1 MSPLLNILI
10 AEDNATDAELVLRQ
24 LRKDCQL
31 GEITHVWTEESF
43 AEAIT
48 KNPDLILSDYDMGS
62 FNGFRALEILHER
75 NLDIPFILVS
85 GTIGED
91 LAVEAIK
98 QGASDYL
105 LKDRLGR
112 LGTAVSQAIKDCR
125 LRRER
130 KEAEI
135 ALALSESRY
144 RLLVEQAADGIF
156 TVTSAGRYSDVNAR
170 GLEMLHYSREE
181 FLRLN
186 LGDLI
191 SEEEKP
197 RLAEEVA
204 CLRQGQTRVSEFKI
218 RRRDGTWFDAEIS
231 ARALPDGQLLGIV
244 RDLTERRRAEQVL
257 RESEERFRQ
266 LAENIHE
273 VFWISDSEKRTILY
287 VSPAYET
294 IWGRSCEGL
303 IRNASD
309 WLEAIHPDD
318 RAGVT
323 AALGKQ
329 LRGDYDEVFRVV
341 RPDGTIRWVRDKAFP
356 IRDRAGNVYR
366 IVGTAED
373 ITENRKLEAQFLQA
387 QKMEAIGT
395 LAGGIAHDFNN
406 ILSAIT
412 GYTELIKMQVG
423 SDPQVSSYLQAL
435 QQASTRAAA
444 LVRQILAFS
453 RRGNQERRPIQ
464 LRSVVEESLKLLR
477 ATIPVT
483 IAFDVKL
490 DDHLPPV
497 LADGTQIHQVMMNL
511 GTNASHAMRER
522 TGRLTVRLELREI
535 TERFARTT
543 TRLRAGP
550 HVCLSVADNGH
561 GMSPEIMARMYEPFF
576 TTKAPGEG
584 TGLGLAVLHG
594 VMQSHHGDVVVKSM
608 QGEGTVF
615 ELYFP
620 AHLLPQEALA
630 AQEDVEIPRGR
641 GERVL
646 FVDDESPIMI
656 VGRLMLEQIGYKV
669 HGDTDPAA
677 MLALI
682 RANPAAYDLVITD
695 LTMPEMTGLDFASQL
710 LAIRPDL
717 PIILTTGY
725 NSTLT
730 IERVKAHGIRE
741 MLLKPLSM
749 HSLGQAVR
757 RSLDHPT
764 PRLNAPL
771 NT

>member
-1 MSPLLNILI
+1 MLPSLNILI
-10 AEDNATDAELVLRQ
+10 AEDNPMDAQLVLRQ

-31 GEITHVWTEESF
+31 GEVTHVWTEEAF
-43 AEAIT
+43 VEAIA
-48 KNPDLILSDYDMGS
+48 KLPDLILSDYDMGS
-62 FNGFRALEILHER
+62 FTGFRALEILREQGR
-75 NLDIPFILVS
+75 DTPFILIS

-130 KEAEI
+130 KQAET
-135 ALALSESRY
+135 ALAMSESRY
-144 RLLVEQAADGIF
+144 RLLVEQASDGIF
-156 TVTSAGRYSDVNAR
+156 TVSSTGRYTDVNAR
-170 GLEMLHYSREE
+170 GLEMLHYTRED

-191 SEEEKP
+191 AREDGV
-197 RLAEEVA
+197 RLAQEIA
-204 CLRQGQTRVSEFKI
+204 ALKQGQTRVSEFKI
-218 RRRDGTWFDAEIS
+218 RRSDGTWFDAEIS

-244 RDLTERRRAEQVL
+244 RDLTERRRSEQVL

-273 VFWISDSEKRTILY
+273 VFWITDPEKRTMLY
-287 VSPAYET
+287 ISPAYET
-294 IWGRSCEGL
+294 IWGRSRLAIME
-303 IRNASD
+303 NPSD

-318 RAGVT
+318 RPRVSASI
-323 AALGKQ
+323 ARQ
-329 LRGDYDEVFRVV
+329 LQGDYDEVYRVV
-341 RPDGTIRWVRDKAFP
+341 RPDGCIRWVRDKAFP
-356 IRDRAGNVYR
+356 IRDHSGNVYR

-406 ILSAIT
+406 ILTAIS
-412 GYTELIKMQVG
+412 GYTELIKAQVPAE
-423 SDPQVSSYLQAL
+423 SHIAAYLQAL
-435 QQASTRAAA
+435 QQASTRATS

-483 IAFDVKL
+483 VSFDVQL
-490 DDHLPPV
+490 DDKLPPV
-497 LADGTQIHQVMMNL
+497 LADATQIHQVMMNL
-511 GTNASHAMRER
+511 GTNAAHAMNDQV
-522 TGRLTVRLELREI
+522 GRFTVRLEFREI

-543 TRLRAGP
+543 TRLRTGP
-550 HVCLSVADNGH
+550 HVCLIVSDSGH

-576 TTKAPGEG
+576 TTKGPGEG

-594 VMQSHHGDVVVKSM
+594 VMQSHNGDVVVKSTV
-608 QGEGTVF
+608 GAGTVF

-620 AHLLPQEALA
+620 AHLLPQEPLA
-630 AQEDVEIPRGR
+630 PKDDVGIPHGL
-641 GERVL
+641 GERIL
-646 FVDDESPIMI
+646 LVDDEGPVMI
-656 VGRLMLEQIGYKV
+656 VGRLMLEQIGYKAQG
-669 HGDTDPAA
+669 HTDPSA
-677 MLALI
+677 MLEHI
-682 RANPAAYDLVITD
+682 RADPGAFDLVITD
-695 LTMPEMTGLDFASQL
+695 LTMPAMTGLDFARQL
-710 LAIRPDL
+710 QTIRPDL

-730 IERVKAHGIRE
+730 PERVRELGIRE

-749 HSLGQAVR
+749 HSLAQALR
-757 RSLDHPT
+757 RALNQPT
-764 PRLNAPL
+764 ARLTAAP
-771 NT
+771 TT

>member
-43 AEAIT
+43 VEAIT

-112 LGTAVSQAIKDCR
+112 LGTAGSQAIKDCR

-191 SEEEKP
+191 AEEEKP

-204 CLRQGQTRVSEFKI
+204 GLRQGQTRVSEFKI

-273 VFWISDSEKRTILY
+273 VFWISDPEKRTILY

-323 AALGKQ
+323 AALEKQ

-522 TGRLTVRLELREI
+522 TGRLTVRLGLREI

-594 VMQSHHGDVVVKSM
+594 VMQSHHGDVVVKST

-730 IERVKAHGIRE
+730 IERVKAHGISE

-749 HSLGQAVR
+749 HSLGQAIR

-764 PRLNAPL
+764 PRLNASL